1 MKNDRIRENLD
12 LCLRDVHVS
21 AALHNEMMHRAMAT
35 EYSRRP
41 MRPRKLIVALAVILV
56 LLVTTAAALTI
67 LELVRNEMQPVR
79 EFLIEL
85 VGQERGWLLEDKLYY
100 VDLMEKWGFD
110 LDQEKL
116 TKLRSGEGSEDEREL
131 LAGQIIW
138 DCIAAH
144 RLAVYGEVIPDP
156 ANQPEP
162 YPVPGSRWL
171 FEMLW
176 LQNEPDASLE
186 EIRAAYD
193 KWLMELHMALP
204 ADTPV
209 PENMTDEQKHAALLD
224 DVEDYMSEVMSM
236 SRKEREA
243 AVITM
248 DLNDVGTAWQVVI
261 SVKGSDLREVT
272 REWFDGQVPWG
283 DVLYD
288 KETDTYSYPYVFK
301 AY

>member
-1 MKNDRIRENLD
+1 MKNDRIRENLEV
-12 LCLRDVHVS
+12 CLQDVHVS
-21 AALHNEMMHRAMAT
+21 EALHNEVMHRVMAQ
-35 EYSRRP
+35 EYIRRP
-41 MRPRKLIVALAVILV
+41 MRPRKLIVAVAVILV

-67 LELVRNEMQPVR
+67 LELVRNEMQPVK
-79 EFLIEL
+79 EFHIEL
-85 VGQERGWLLEDKLYY
+85 TGHDDWLLEDKLYY

-110 LDQEKL
+110 LNQAKL
-116 TKLRSGEGSEDEREL
+116 AKLRSGEGTEDERDL

-144 RLAVYGEVIPDP
+144 RLAVHGEVIPDP
-156 ANQPEP
+156 ADQPEP
-162 YPVPGSRWL
+162 YPIPDSRSL

-176 LQNEPDASLE
+176 LQNDPQASLE

-193 KWLMELHMALP
+193 KWFMELHNALP
-204 ADTPV
+204 GDTPV
-209 PENMTDEQKHAALLD
+209 PEVMPEEQKYAALLD
-224 DVEDYMSEVMSM
+224 DVEDWMADVMSM

-243 AVITM
+243 AVITTE
-248 DLNDVGTAWQVVI
+248 LNAAGTAWQVVI
-261 SVKGSDLREVT
+261 SVKGSDLREIT

-288 KETDTYSYPYVFK
+288 KETDTYSYPHVFK

>member
-12 LCLRDVHVS
+12 VCLQDVHVS
-21 AALHNEMMHRAMAT
+21 EALHNEMMHRVMAQ
-35 EYSRRP
+35 EYIRRP
-41 MRPRKLIVALAVILV
+41 MRPRKLIVAVAVILV

-79 EFLIEL
+79 EFHIEL
-85 VGQERGWLLEDKLYY
+85 TGHDDWLLEDKLYY

-110 LDQEKL
+110 LNQAKL
-116 TKLRSGEGSEDEREL
+116 AKLRSGEGTEDERDL

-144 RLAVYGEVIPDP
+144 RLAVHGEVIPDP
-156 ANQPEP
+156 ADQPEP
-162 YPVPGSRWL
+162 YPIPDSRLL

-176 LQNEPDASLE
+176 LQNDPQASLE
-186 EIRAAYD
+186 EICAAYD
-193 KWLMELHMALP
+193 KWFMELHMALP
-204 ADTPV
+204 GDTPV
-209 PENMTDEQKHAALLD
+209 PENMTDEQKRAALLD
-224 DVEDYMSEVMSM
+224 DVEDWMADVMSM
-236 SRKEREA
+236 SRKERAA
-243 AVITM
+243 AVITTE
-248 DLNDVGTAWQVVI
+248 LNAAGTAWQVVI
-261 SVKGSDLREVT
+261 SVKGSDLREIT

-288 KETDTYSYPYVFK
+288 KETDTYSYPHVFK

>member
-12 LCLRDVHVS
+12 VCLQGVDVS
-21 AALHNEMMHRAMAT
+21 EALHNEMMHRVMAQ
-35 EYSRRP
+35 EYIRRP
-41 MRPRKLIVALAVILV
+41 MRPRKLIVAVAVILM

-79 EFLIEL
+79 EFHIEL
-85 VGQERGWLLEDKLYY
+85 TGHDDWLLEDKLYY

-110 LDQEKL
+110 LNQAKL
-116 TKLRSGEGSEDEREL
+116 AKLRSGEGMEDERDL

-144 RLAVYGEVIPDP
+144 RLAVHGEVIPDP
-156 ANQPEP
+156 ADQPEP
-162 YPVPGSRWL
+162 YPIPDSRSL

-176 LQNEPDASLE
+176 LQNDPQASLE

-193 KWLMELHMALP
+193 KWFMELHMALP
-204 ADTPV
+204 GDTPV
-209 PENMTDEQKHAALLD
+209 PENMTDEQKRAALLD
-224 DVEDYMSEVMSM
+224 DVEDWMADVMSM

-243 AVITM
+243 AVITTE
-248 DLNDVGTAWQVVI
+248 LNAAGTAWQVVI
-261 SVKGSDLREVT
+261 SVKGSDLREIT

-288 KETDTYSYPYVFK
+288 KETDTYSYSHVFK

>member
-12 LCLRDVHVS
+12 VCLQDVHVS
-21 AALHNEMMHRAMAT
+21 EALHNEMMHRVMAH
-35 EYSRRP
+35 EYIRRP
-41 MRPRKLIVALAVILV
+41 MRPRKLIVAVAVILV

-79 EFLIEL
+79 EFHIEL
-85 VGQERGWLLEDKLYY
+85 TGHDDWLLEDKLYY

-110 LDQEKL
+110 LNQAKL
-116 TKLRSGEGSEDEREL
+116 AKLRSGEGMEDEQEL

-138 DCIAAH
+138 DCIADH
-144 RLAVYGEVIPDP
+144 RFAVYGEVISDP
-156 ANQPEP
+156 ADQPEP
-162 YPVPGSRWL
+162 YPIPDSRSL

-176 LQNEPDASLE
+176 LQNDPQASLE

-193 KWLMELHMALP
+193 KWFMELHMALP
-204 ADTPV
+204 GDTPV
-209 PENMTDEQKHAALLD
+209 PENMTDEQKRAALLD
-224 DVEDYMSEVMSM
+224 DVEDWMADVMSM

-243 AVITM
+243 AVITTE
-248 DLNDVGTAWQVVI
+248 LNAAGTAWQVVI
-261 SVKGSDLREVT
+261 SVKGSDLREIT

-288 KETDTYSYPYVFK
+288 KETDTYSYSHVFK

>member
-1 MKNDRIRENLD
+1 MKNNRIRENLD
-12 LCLRDVHVS
+12 LCLQDVHVS

-35 EYSRRP
+35 EHSRRP
-41 MRPRKLIVALAVILV
+41 MRPRKLIVVLAVILV

-110 LDQEKL
+110 LNQEKL
-116 TKLRSGEGSEDEREL
+116 VKLRSGEGTEDEREL

-186 EIRAAYD
+186 EICDAYD
-193 KWLMELHMALP
+193 KWFMELHMALP

-209 PENMTDEQKHAALLD
+209 PENMTDEQKHAALLN
-224 DVEDYMSEVMSM
+224 DVENYMSEIMSM

-248 DLNDVGTAWQVVI
+248 ELNDAGTAWQVVI

>member
-1 MKNDRIRENLD
+1 MKNDRIRENLEV
-12 LCLRDVHVS
+12 CLQDVHVS
-21 AALHNEMMHRAMAT
+21 EALHNEVMHRVMAQ
-35 EYSRRP
+35 EYIRRP
-41 MRPRKLIVALAVILV
+41 MRPRKLIVAVAVILV

-67 LELVRNEMQPVR
+67 LELVRNEMQPVK
-79 EFLIEL
+79 EFHIEL
-85 VGQERGWLLEDKLYY
+85 TGHDDWLLEDKLYY

-110 LDQEKL
+110 LNQAKL
-116 TKLRSGEGSEDEREL
+116 AKLRSGEGTEDERDL

-144 RLAVYGEVIPDP
+144 RLAVHGEVIPDP
-156 ANQPEP
+156 ADQPEP
-162 YPVPGSRWL
+162 YPIPDSRSL

-176 LQNEPDASLE
+176 LQNDPQASLE

-193 KWLMELHMALP
+193 KWFMELHNALP
-204 ADTPV
+204 GDTPV
-209 PENMTDEQKHAALLD
+209 PEVMPEEQKYAALLD
-224 DVEDYMSEVMSM
+224 DVEDWMADVMSM

-243 AVITM
+243 AVITTE
-248 DLNDVGTAWQVVI
+248 LNAAGTAWQVVI
-261 SVKGSDLREVT
+261 SVKGSDLREII

-288 KETDTYSYPYVFK
+288 KETDTSSYPHVFK

>member
-12 LCLRDVHVS
+12 ACLQDVRVS
-21 AALHNEMMHRAMAT
+21 GVMHNAIMHRATAAAPV
-35 EYSRRP
+35 RRAR
-41 MRPRKLIVALAVILV
+41 RPRKLFAAVAVILM
-56 LLVTTAAALTI
+56 LLMTTAAALTI
-67 LELVRNEMQPVR
+67 LELVRDEMQPVK
-79 EFLIEL
+79 EFHIETT
-85 VGQERGWLLEDKLYY
+85 GHDDWLLEDKLYY
-100 VDLMEKWGFD
+100 VSLMEKWGFD
-110 LDQEKL
+110 LNQAKL
-116 TKLRSGEGSEDEREL
+116 AKLRSGEGTEDEREL

-144 RLAVYGEVIPDP
+144 RLAVHGEVIPDP
-156 ANQPEP
+156 ADQPEP
-162 YPVPGSRWL
+162 YPIPNSKWL

-186 EIRAAYD
+186 KIHAAYEA
-193 KWLMELHMALP
+193 WFLELHAALP
-204 ADTPV
+204 GDTPV

-224 DVEDYMSEVMSM
+224 DVGDYMADVMSM

-248 DLNDVGTAWQVVI
+248 ELNDTGTAWQVVI

-288 KETDTYSYPYVFK
+288 KETDTYSYPHAFK